1 MKTVVLGASPNGR
14 NGHPLGRRRTEEC
27 FVPCDDDEVWI
38 AYSIRGREVYSAIA
52 PKTVGFRELPCV
64 PSERV
69 VDLDQIELAV
79 SRVELGHRGPKLASC
94 QSSEAVRLSESRTT
108 LGIHESGAHNAVSPI
123 PQRRGASR
131 AGLDNEQRHD
141 RGGIEVRD
149 HLR

>member
-1 MKTVVLGASPNGR
+1 L
-14 NGHPLGRRRTEEC
+14 
-27 FVPCDDDEVWI
+27 VPCDEDEVWI
-38 AYSIRGREVYSAIA
+38 VHSMGRRELYSVIA
-52 PKTVGFRELPCV
+52 PKTVGLCELPCV

-69 VDLDQIELAV
+69 VDLDEIELFV
-79 SRVELGHRGPKLASC
+79 SRVELGHRGPKVASC
-94 QSSEAVRLSESRTT
+94 QSSEAVRLRQRGAT

>member
-1 MKTVVLGASPNGR
+1 LGASPNGR

-38 AYSIRGREVYSAIA
+38 AHSICGREVYSVIA
-52 PKTVGFRELPCV
+52 PKTVGLCELPCA

-69 VDLDQIELAV
+69 VDLDEIELVA
-79 SRVELGHRGPKLASC
+79 SRVELGHGGPKLASC
-94 QSSEAVRLSESRTT
+94 QSSEAVRLGESCAT

-123 PQRRGASR
+123 PQRGGASR

-141 RGGIEVRD
+141 RRGIEVRD

>member
-1 MKTVVLGASPNGR
+1 MGR
-14 NGHPLGRRRTEEC
+14 
-27 FVPCDDDEVWI
+27 
-38 AYSIRGREVYSAIA
+38 REVYSVIA
-52 PKTVGFRELPCV
+52 PKTVGLCELPCV

-69 VDLDQIELAV
+69 VDLDEIELVV
-79 SRVELGHRGPKLASC
+79 SRVELGHGGPKLANC
-94 QSSEAVRLSESRTT
+94 QSSEAVRLSESCAT

-123 PQRRGASR
+123 PQRGGASR